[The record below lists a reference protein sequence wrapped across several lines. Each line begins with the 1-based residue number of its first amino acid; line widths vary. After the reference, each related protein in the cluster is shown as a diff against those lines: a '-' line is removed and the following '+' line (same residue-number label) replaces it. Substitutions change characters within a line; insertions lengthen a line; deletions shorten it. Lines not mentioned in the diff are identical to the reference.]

1 MEKTVNL
8 SNTHENELD
17 AINKSIQE
25 SLKAERLLPRG
36 MKLQG
41 KVVST
46 KRKKTVTVQI
56 DRVKKFK
63 KYKRLA
69 REISKIHAH
78 VPGNIEIKDNDI
90 VEIRQTRKISKTK
103 AWVVTRIIKRMGS

>member
-1 MEKTVNL
+1 MEEANI
-8 SNTHENELD
+8 SNAHKSSLD
-17 AINKSIQE
+17 AINNVIQE
-25 SLKAERLLPRG
+25 SLKEERLLPRG

-46 KRKKTVTVQI
+46 KRKKTITVQI

-63 KYKRLA
+63 KYKRVA
-69 REISKIHAH
+69 KAISKIHAH
-78 VPGNIEIKDNDI
+78 VPGNVEIKDGDI

-103 AWVVTRIIKRMGS
+103 AWVVTKIIKRMGS